1 MIRAT
6 IPKVTTPG
14 PESHTIFRI
23 GGTLRRAERRSRQ
36 LLQTF
41 SFCDIRPES
50 WPDTVRADATASTKM
65 PKPGAR
71 FDRRCA
77 RRYPL
82 SGIPSPLNKAA
93 HRIINTGFMSPLGVA
108 ACRAKAFV
116 LITGV
121 IQMSEISLTCD
132 SRGDNMRIE
141 KNCRDLKQLS

>member
-6 IPKVTTPG
+6 TPKVTTPG

-50 WPDTVRADATASTKM
+50 WPDTVRADAMASTKM

-77 RRYPL
+77 RHYQ
-82 SGIPSPLNKAA
+82 SPGFLHHLKKAA
-93 HRIINTGFMSPLGVA
+93 HRIINTVS
-108 ACRAKAFV
+108 
-116 LITGV
+116 
-121 IQMSEISLTCD
+121 
-132 SRGDNMRIE
+132 
-141 KNCRDLKQLS
+141 